1 MLVAAITYAQGQ
13 NEPSYPQMLEL
24 NPDLLW
30 PTTPSGVLESEP
42 PILLRKNAEAAVREY
57 FDKSPIAQF
66 EWFGSWGDLEA
77 EFADGDDGEYVFVG
91 FPKDV
96 RDSLKQ
102 PE

>member
-24 NPDLLW
+24 GCERPV
-30 PTTPSGVLESEP
+30 TREG
-42 PILLRKNAEAAVREY
+42 AEAAVREY

>member
-24 NPDLLW
+24 SCERPV
-30 PTTPSGVLESEP
+30 TREG
-42 PILLRKNAEAAVREY
+42 AEAAVREY